1 MQIKNRQ
8 QFLTILTLTAIG
20 LLVLDKIVTPPLT
33 SFWNKRSTQIV
44 SLKSQVASG
53 ESLKRSKDSLRRV
66 WSDIKTGALTNNT
79 TAAELQLGTGLNRWA
94 QMSGIQIDSTAL
106 QWKQG
111 TDVSYKTLDCRVDAS
126 GSIDQL
132 SRFMYELETD
142 PMALKVQS
150 VEMTAKDNTGSVIG
164 LGVQISGLVLTG
176 LEPKK

>member
-1 MQIKNRQ
+1 VQIKNRQ

-33 SFWNKRSTQIV
+33 SFWNTRSARIV
-44 SLKSQVASG
+44 ALKNQVKDG
-53 ESLKRSKDSLRRV
+53 ESLKRNKEFFRRH
-66 WSDIKTGALTNNT
+66 WADIKAGALTNDT
-79 TAAELQLGTGLNRWA
+79 TAAELQLGTGLNHWA

-111 TDVSYKTLDCRVDAS
+111 TDASYKTLDCRVDAS
-126 GSIDQL
+126 GSIDRL

-142 PMALKVQS
+142 PMDLKVQS
-150 VEMTAKDNTGSVIG
+150 VEMTSKDNSWTVIG
-164 LGVQISGLVLTG
+164 LGVQISGLILTG